1 MTSPLRHDDF
11 DRLMAGWMEREAQ
24 VSEPESLLEGAL
36 MAVARTRRRPAWSLP
51 ERWIPVQ
58 LTARLQPVPRMAPYL
73 ALVALLLL
81 VIATVLVA
89 VGSQQRLPPPFGL
102 AANGSIGYDDGS
114 AIQVATA
121 AGTGVRTIVR
131 TVPHATSPVFSRDGT
146 QVAFW
151 GDGAPD
157 SLYVARADGSS
168 IRAVLRDLWISI
180 DKPPSWS
187 PDGRSIVVSTESGPD
202 LADERLVI
210 VDVETGAVRTL
221 RPRPDVRMLFP
232 AWSPDGAWIAFVGL
246 PTQVADSAGLWI
258 VHPDGQGARRLPTT
272 VFRTDIGPA
281 RWAPDP
287 SRLRLAYSAATG
299 NGSDI
304 YVFDLPAD
312 RESTV
317 SADTAYELWP
327 AWSSDGSQLA
337 WLSGGGPDVVRIA
350 SIRDP
355 SVTRDIPA
363 SGLGQPI
370 AWSPDDRMVYGLDRT
385 RKKLIV
391 LTVDGSVPA
400 VRLPHGD
407 SPAMPD
413 WQRVD
418 S

>member
-1 MTSPLRHDDF
+1 
-11 DRLMAGWMEREAQ
+11 
-24 VSEPESLLEGAL
+24 
-36 MAVARTRRRPAWSLP
+36 
-51 ERWIPVQ
+51 
-58 LTARLQPVPRMAPYL
+58 
-73 ALVALLLL
+73 
-81 VIATVLVA
+81 
-89 VGSQQRLPPPFGL
+89 
-102 AANGSIGYDDGS
+102 
-114 AIQVATA
+114 
-121 AGTGVRTIVR
+121 
-131 TVPHATSPVFSRDGT
+131 
-146 QVAFW
+146 
-151 GDGAPD
+151 
-157 SLYVARADGSS
+157 VARADGSS

-210 VDVETGAVRTL
+210 VDVETGAVRTV

-304 YVFDLPAD
+304 YVFDLPAA

-350 SIRDP
+350 SVRDP